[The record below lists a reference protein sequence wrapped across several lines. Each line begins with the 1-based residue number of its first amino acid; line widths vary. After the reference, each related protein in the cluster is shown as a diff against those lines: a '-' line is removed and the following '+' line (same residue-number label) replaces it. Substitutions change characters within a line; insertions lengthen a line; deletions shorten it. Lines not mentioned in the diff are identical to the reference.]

1 MFGKNL
7 NYNMASKH
15 VQEKGILVKL
25 LENCIKVLLKKE
37 CEKISNIKI
46 DIISSSFKIIK
57 GEINKI
63 NIFAQNINYKEL
75 LFDEF
80 ELVANQLKI
89 NFNFSNKE
97 LYFKN
102 NPIIKFKISLSQNSL
117 RTILL
122 SKKWNWIGNMISK
135 ELLNQEEFEDIRIS
149 DGQLS
154 IKVSKKNINIKE
166 EEQINIKTE
175 NGKFYL
181 VNKTY
186 TKIIEIPFE
195 DKIYFENIH
204 IENNL
209 INIFAN
215 SSISF

>member
-1 MFGKNL
+1 
-7 NYNMASKH
+7 MAAKLI
-15 VQEKGILVKL
+15 QEKGILVKL
-25 LENCIKVLLKKE
+25 LENGIRILVIKE
-37 CEKISNIKI
+37 CKKISNLKI
-46 DIISSSFKIIK
+46 DIVSSSFKIIK

-63 NIFAQNINYKEL
+63 NILAQDINYKEL

-89 NFNFSNKE
+89 KLNLSNKE
-97 LYFKN
+97 LYFEN
-102 NPIIKFKISLSQNSL
+102 NPIINFKISLTQNSL

-122 SKKWNWIGNMISK
+122 SKSWNWIGNMISK
-135 ELLNQEEFEDIRIS
+135 KILNQEKYEDIIIR

-154 IKVSKKNINIKE
+154 MKVSNKNINIKKE
-166 EEQINIKTE
+166 EAINIKTE
-175 NGKFYL
+175 KGRIYL
-181 VNKTY
+181 GNKTY
-186 TKIIEIPFE
+186 TKIIQIPLE
-195 DKIYFENIH
+195 DKIYVEKIH

>member
-1 MFGKNL
+1 
-7 NYNMASKH
+7 MAAKLI
-15 VQEKGILVKL
+15 QDKGILVKL
-25 LENCIKVLLKKE
+25 LENGIRILVIKE
-37 CEKISNIKI
+37 CKQISNLKI
-46 DIISSSFKIIK
+46 DIVSSSFKIIK

-63 NIFAQNINYKEL
+63 NIIAQDINYKDL

-89 NFNFSNKE
+89 KLNLGNKE
-97 LYFKN
+97 LYFEN
-102 NPIIKFKISLSQNSL
+102 NPIINFKISLTQNSL

-122 SKKWNWIGNMISK
+122 SKSWNWIGNMISK
-135 ELLNQEEFEDIRIS
+135 EILNQEKYEDIIIR

-154 IKVSKKNINIKE
+154 MKVSKKNINIKE
-166 EEQINIKTE
+166 EEPINIKTE
-175 NGKFYL
+175 KGRIYL
-181 VNKTY
+181 GNKTY
-186 TKIIEIPFE
+186 TKIIQIPLE
-195 DKIYFENIH
+195 DKIYVENIH